1 MRAGQMSGFGDC
13 GRFLSTIIDS
23 LRRPLAVLDR
33 ERRIVLA
40 NRPFLAAVRAKHA
53 GVIGQY
59 CAELCRGGDGC
70 PVERAFSGVEA
81 SVLEQRT
88 GAEGTRWIE
97 RSAFPV
103 DGGNGRVDYVVES
116 LRDVTA
122 EHELSEVWRRHRTF
136 CHEISNPLFAA
147 LGTAELMA
155 NEVPEG
161 AMAHELSV
169 VIRNLKHIDA
179 LTRQMQEQNAACAL
193 PASSDQSPF

>member
-81 SVLEQRT
+81 NVLEQ
-88 GAEGTRWIE
+88 
-97 RSAFPV
+97 
-103 DGGNGRVDYVVES
+103 
-116 LRDVTA
+116 
-122 EHELSEVWRRHRTF
+122 
-136 CHEISNPLFAA
+136 
-147 LGTAELMA
+147 
-155 NEVPEG
+155 
-161 AMAHELSV
+161 
-169 VIRNLKHIDA
+169 
-179 LTRQMQEQNAACAL
+179 LTRSEERRVGKECR
-193 PASSDQSPF
+193 SRWSPYH